1 MSAYGIHHVSAI
13 TKDIIENHDFFTQ
26 FLGHRLVK
34 KTVNQDS
41 PDMYHLF
48 YSDYKGTPG
57 TDVTFF
63 EIGMAPKYTPGT
75 NSISRTIL
83 RVPSIEAIEYFRT
96 RMKEQGVY
104 HEGII
109 DYFGETIMKFS
120 DEEGQRFA
128 LLADSKYSDS
138 EPYAGGGSIPLEYA
152 VTGIFGVEITVQ
164 YLKPMVEFL
173 QMLGGEYDGDINNA
187 EQARV
192 RFGSDSVFVVESRT
206 TNVEKQGYG
215 SVHHFSLRVKNE
227 AGLQEIQERVNRDK
241 WRNSDIVDR
250 HYFKALYINAVG
262 NITVEISTDTPGFTV
277 DEPLETLGENLSL
290 PPFLEQDRD
299 FIEMRLHPLN

>member
-63 EIGMAPKYTPGT
+63 EIGLAPKYTPGT

-83 RVPSIEAIEYFRT
+83 RVPSVEAIEYFRE
-96 RMKEQGVY
+96 RMEEQGVY
-104 HEGII
+104 HEGIT
-109 DYFGETIMKFS
+109 DYFGETMMKFS

-128 LLADSKYSDS
+128 LLADPGYHDS
-138 EPYAGGGSIPLEYA
+138 EPYAGGGNIPEEYA
-152 VTGIFGVEITVQ
+152 ITGIFGVELTVQ
-164 YLKPMVEFL
+164 YLKPMVQFL
-173 QMLGGEYDGDINNA
+173 QMLGGEYDGDIDDA

-192 RFGSDSVFVVESRT
+192 RFGQDSVFVVESRT

-215 SVHHFSLRVKNE
+215 SVHHFSLRVKDE
-227 AGLQEIQERVNRDK
+227 TALTKILEQATAEK
-241 WRNSDIVDR
+241 WRNSGIVDR
-250 HYFKALYINAVG
+250 HYFKALYISAVG
-262 NITVEISTDTPGFTV
+262 NITVEISTDSPGFTI
-277 DEPLETLGENLSL
+277 DEPLETLGEHLSL
-290 PPFLEQDRD
+290 PPFLEENRD